1 MPVHRILQGPISAI
15 MAIATNF
22 VYNLLIPGYAA
33 SISSLGWSEARVIPN
48 QCVLGDAAGV
58 AAAYAVTNGKM
69 PLQFGASDINAI
81 RNTLTKGNTAVE
93 K

>member
-1 MPVHRILQGPISAI
+1 MVNPVYIPYD
-15 MAIATNF
+15 AIATNF

-33 SISSLGWSEARVIPN
+33 SIASLGWAEARVLPN

-58 AAAYAVTNGKM
+58 AAAYAVTNNKQ
-69 PLQFGASDINAI
+69 PLSFSNADITKIQA
-81 RNTLTKGNTAVE
+81 TLTQSSAKLE